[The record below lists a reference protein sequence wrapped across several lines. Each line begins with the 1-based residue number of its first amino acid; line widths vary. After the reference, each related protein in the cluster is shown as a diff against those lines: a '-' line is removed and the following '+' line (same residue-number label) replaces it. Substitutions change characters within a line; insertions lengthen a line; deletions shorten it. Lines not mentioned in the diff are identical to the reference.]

1 MTSDQ
6 PKVSFIPKET
16 LIREE
21 PFLERPRPKSL
32 LGFLAV
38 VSLFASVGAYAGLY
52 LFNLTLKQDAD
63 AVLAKVEA
71 AQAAFVQ
78 APSIEEA
85 RLFQKRAQ
93 LAEELLGTHTVVT
106 PVFKFLEENT
116 LSSIYYTSFSFKKGE
131 QGFTVE
137 LAGEAPSYAS
147 LAYQS
152 DKLNNKSVELSEF
165 SFSNITL
172 TKFGSVGFNLKLVFT
187 PEYLLYSR
195 HLGTEYEGSNIPSPL
210 SISTSSTA
218 VSPASVAV
226 GDQPVDTAVVPGATQ
241 TIVLPSV
248 GDSTF
253 VPSFDANVPVISES
267 ENPALSQ
274 SEVSSSGSFWS
285 FFKFW

>member
-16 LIREE
+16 LVREE

-116 LSSIYYTSFSFKKGE
+116 LSSIYYTSFSLKRGE

-152 DKLNNKSVELSEF
+152 DKLNNKTVELSEF

-187 PEYLLYSR
+187 PEYLSYSR
-195 HLGTEYEGSNIPSPL
+195 HLGAEYEGSNIPSPL

-226 GDQPVDTAVVPGATQ
+226 GDESLDAVVVPSTTQ
-241 TIVLPSV
+241 TIVLPST
-248 GDSTF
+248 GDSGF
-253 VPSFDANVPVISES
+253 VPSFDTSVPMMSEG

-274 SEVSSSGSFWS
+274 PETSSPGSFWS
-285 FFKFW
+285 FFKIW